1 MSKQAIRSV
10 FEGDTIME
18 IKFSFEFDG
27 IAHKMQRYFMLR
39 HIPSVQGVSQPFHK
53 TRRFY

>member
-53 TRRFY
+53 TRMFY